1 MNKQIQGAALTTFGG
16 ICWGLSG
23 TMGQYLF
30 TRQGMDSRWLVPIR
44 LGLAGLIMFLYWFF
58 KNRALLFAPWKTRRN
73 AFDLLV
79 YGLAG
84 VSCCQFLYFLTIQ
97 LSNAGIATVMQD
109 LSPVMIL
116 LVACVGGRRLPRPY
130 EVASIALALA
140 GVLLLSTHGDLTSFA
155 ISPVALTAGLI
166 SAVCVTIYTVCPKQ
180 LLRQFPV
187 PVLQAWA
194 FLMGGAAFSL
204 VFRPWEY
211 RYVPNLTGLF
221 GITFVVVVGNV
232 FAFTCFMQGVKL
244 IGPEKGILYSF
255 SEPVTAAVLATL
267 LLGSPFTLWD
277 AVGFAAIFAM
287 LALLSVG
294 PRLQAAQEPAAHHPA
309 PKKNA

>member
-1 MNKQIQGAALTTFGG
+1 MSERFKGAVLTTFGG

-44 LGLAGLIMFLYWFF
+44 LGLAGLVMFLYWFF
-58 KNRALLFAPWKTRRN
+58 KNRRLLFAPWRSRRD
-73 AFDLLV
+73 ALDLVV

-84 VSCCQFLYFLTIQ
+84 VSCCQFFYFLTIQ
-97 LSNAGIATVMQD
+97 LSNAGIATVLQD

-116 LVACVGGRRLPRPY
+116 LITCVGARRLPRPY
-130 EVASIALALA
+130 EVLSILLALG
-140 GVLLLSTHGDLTSFA
+140 GVLLLTTHGDLTSFA
-155 ISPVALTAGLI
+155 VSPAALGTGVL
-166 SAVCVTIYTVCPKQ
+166 SAVCVTIYNVCPKQ
-180 LLRQFPV
+180 LLRRFPV

-194 FLMGGAAFSL
+194 FLMGGAAFSV

-211 RYVPNLTGLF
+211 RYVPNLMGLL
-221 GITFVVVVGNV
+221 GIAFVVAVGNI

-255 SEPVTAAVLATL
+255 SEPITAAVLATA

-277 AVGFAAIFAM
+277 AVGFGAIFAM

-294 PRLQAAQEPAAHHPA
+294 PRLQAAGEPAAQHPDA
-309 PKKNA
+309 R